1 MANVGAVISSIRNIM
16 RQDRG
21 ISGDAQRLEQLGW
34 MLFLK
39 IMGDK
44 DQELEIIKENYVSV
58 IPSKFQWSNWA
69 SDPEGITG
77 DELLEFIDSNS
88 EDNKGLF
95 ASLKNLTS
103 NTNSERAAI
112 VKEVFDGSN
121 NYMKS
126 GYELR
131 KVINKLNEINF
142 NNSEDKH
149 IFGNIY
155 ESILQELRDAGNKG
169 EYYTP
174 RAVTQ
179 LMTKMTNP
187 KLGEKV
193 LDPAAGTG
201 GFLSAAI
208 DHVRENY
215 VKTVDDEHILQKS
228 ITGWE
233 LKPVAYV
240 LGLTNL
246 ILHEMEVPD
255 YHYIDSL
262 KKEYNGIGSKDRVDV
277 ILANPPFGASIADGV
292 ETNFPATY
300 RCKESADLF
309 IVLMLQLLK
318 ANGRA
323 AIVLPDGSI
332 TGEGVKSRIRE
343 KLLTDCNLH
352 TIIRLPQSTF
362 FPATVATNLLFFE
375 KGSPTKDIWYYEHK
389 IPEGQKS
396 YSKTKPIQ
404 FEEFEPLISWWN
416 NRKENSIAWKVNI
429 NELKDWDLDIKNP
442 HKEDE
447 ISGNPK
453 LLLDSFKSSNDDFNK
468 NLNYII
474 EELSLQ
480 KHNVLGK
487 ILNNHT
493 YLFKKIEV
501 VKLIKQCIL
510 QEAIQGKLTEVWRNQ
525 NSNIPSVIELLEK
538 IKLEK
543 EQLIKKGDIKKGKKQ
558 LSNDLGDI
566 HFSLPENWIYVDL
579 DDITQY
585 ITDGTHQTPK
595 YTSSGRIFLSAQ
607 NVKPFKFM
615 PERHKYVSEQ
625 DYQQYIKNKIPEKGD
640 LLIGRVG
647 SKGETAVIDRD
658 IEFAFY
664 VSLGLVKTFKDLTSP
679 EYLSIVLNSP
689 YGNRYATGNMS
700 SIGASAGNF
709 NLGRIRSLPIPFPS
723 LEEQKEI
730 VRIVDTLMIS
740 CNILEEEIQLS
751 DKTSNQLMEAV
762 FKEAFE
768 TKEEIVE
775 TEFQN

>member
-44 DQELEIIKENYVSV
+44 DQELEIIKDNYVSV

-103 NTNSERAAI
+103 NTNPERAAI

-208 DHVRENY
+208 DHVRDNY

-246 ILHEMEVPD
+246 ILHEMDVPD

-292 ETNFPATY
+292 ETNFPATF

-309 IVLMLQLLK
+309 IILMMQMLK
-318 ANGRA
+318 QNGRC
-323 AIVLPDGSI
+323 AIVLPDGSL
-332 TGEGVKSRIRE
+332 TGDGVKSRIRE
-343 KLLTDCNLH
+343 KLMTDCNLH
-352 TIIRLPQSTF
+352 TIIRMPTSTF
-362 FPATVATNLLFFE
+362 FPAAVATNLLFFD
-375 KGSPTKDIWYYEHK
+375 KGSNTKEIWYYEHK
-389 IPEGQKS
+389 LPVGQKS

-404 FEEFEPLISWWN
+404 FKEFSEIIKWWD
-416 NRKENSIAWKVNI
+416 NRVESDVAWKVDV
-429 NELKDWDLDIKNP
+429 NELQNWDLDIKNP
-442 HKEDE
+442 FEKEE
-447 ISGNPK
+447 ISGD
-453 LLLDSFKSSNDDFNK
+453 LDKIYKTFKDNKANIEILIEEIVNNVFSIDNDLIMEVINK
-468 NLNYII
+468 NLNLLCTNDALKII
-474 EELSLQ
+474 KS
-480 KHNVLGK
+480 G
-487 ILNNHT
+487 I
-493 YLFKKIEV
+493 
-501 VKLIKQCIL
+501 IKNAL
-510 QEAIQGKLTEVWRNQ
+510 KGDLTNKWRKDNPNFEASSE
-525 NSNIPSVIELLEK
+525 
-538 IKLEK
+538 
-543 EQLIKKGDIKKGKKQ
+543 LIKKIKKNKEILIKEKGLRYESVVRKSLANQNQFDIPNKWEWTFLDELVIFTNGKAHEQFVNSNGDYVLVNSKFVSTNGMIKKYASEILTPLYKNDIAIVMSDVPNGRALSRCFLVDQDEKYTLNQRIGSLTSIAGINPEYLKMILDRNPHYLSFNDGKKQ
-558 LSNDLGDI
+558 TNL
-566 HFSLPENWIYVDL
+566 
-579 DDITQY
+579 
-585 ITDGTHQTPK
+585 K
-595 YTSSGRIFLSAQ
+595 
-607 NVKPFKFM
+607 K
-615 PERHKYVSEQ
+615 EQ
-625 DYQQYIKNKIPEKGD
+625 I
-640 LLIGRVG
+640 
-647 SKGETAVIDRD
+647 
-658 IEFAFY
+658 
-664 VSLGLVKTFKDLTSP
+664 
-679 EYLSIVLNSP
+679 LNC
-689 YGNRYATGNMS
+689 
-700 SIGASAGNF
+700 
-709 NLGRIRSLPIPFPS
+709 PIPLPS
-723 LEEQKEI
+723 LEEQIII
-730 VRIVDTLMIS
+730 VQEVHNLLKK
-740 CNILEEEIQLS
+740 CEILENEIYKSEKLN
-751 DKTSNQLMEAV
+751 KLLMDV
-762 FKEAFE
+762 VLKEAFE
-768 TKEEIVE
+768 INELIL
-775 TEFQN
+775 